1 MCARDSTRRAIGWRD
16 CCRGEAGQEGEG
28 RALRGG
34 SRTLLA
40 VPHSQSAGLEAHWS
54 LWRGAGKAARASR
67 SSSPLCR
74 PFPWTWLSVIRLEA
88 VVTTGWRHELDPSL
102 SPELG
107 PHHGLPLLAPR
118 AAQHF
123 PAPPRPTPTSPPTP
137 PTPASE
143 RGPRAQPPPWDPGA
157 GGAAGPAFGGD
168 GWLPGGDTHI
178 MVAWDGTVHAINCWA
193 WGTGT

>member
-137 PTPASE
+137 PPPLLSAVLVPSPPSLGPWSG
-143 RGPRAQPPPWDPGA
+143 RGRRPS
-157 GGAAGPAFGGD
+157 
-168 GWLPGGDTHI
+168 
-178 MVAWDGTVHAINCWA
+178 V
-193 WGTGT
+193 WG